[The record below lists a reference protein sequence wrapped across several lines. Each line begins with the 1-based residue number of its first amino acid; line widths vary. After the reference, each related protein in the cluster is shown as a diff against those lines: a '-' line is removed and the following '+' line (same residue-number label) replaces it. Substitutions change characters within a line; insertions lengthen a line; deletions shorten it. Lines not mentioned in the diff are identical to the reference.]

1 MAQNITETEARLQE
15 LEEKVVRAA
24 DVFKQN
30 LTEKRA
36 LQREVE
42 KLRESTGRS
51 AELEDEVKA
60 LRREREDVR
69 LRIEKLLKQID
80 SLTKADSA
88 G

>member
-1 MAQNITETEARLQE
+1 MVQNITETEARLQE
-15 LEEKVVRAA
+15 LEEKLVRAA
-24 DVFKQN
+24 EVFKQN
-30 LTEKRA
+30 VTEKRA

-42 KLRESTGRS
+42 KLRESAGRY

-69 LRIEKLLKQID
+69 IRIEKLLKQID

>member
-1 MAQNITETEARLQE
+1 MIENMTETEAKLQE
-15 LEEKVVRAA
+15 LEEKLLRAMEI
-24 DVFKQN
+24 FKQN
-30 LTEKRA
+30 AAEKRA
-36 LQREVE
+36 LQREVD
-42 KLRESTGRS
+42 KLKHGADRY

-69 LRIEKLLKQID
+69 LRLEKLLKQID

>member
-1 MAQNITETEARLQE
+1 MVENTTETEARLQE
-15 LEEKVVRAA
+15 LEEKLVRTAE
-24 DVFKQN
+24 VFRQN
-30 LTEKRA
+30 LADKRA

-42 KLRESTGRS
+42 RLRESAGRH
-51 AELEDEVKA
+51 AELENEVKA

-69 LRIEKLLKQID
+69 VRIEKLLKQID

>member
-24 DVFKQN
+24 EVFKQN

-51 AELEDEVKA
+51 AELEDEVKV

-69 LRIEKLLKQID
+69 LRIEKLMKQID

>member
-24 DVFKQN
+24 GVFKQN

>member
-24 DVFKQN
+24 EVFKQN

-42 KLRESTGRS
+42 KLRESAGRS
-51 AELEDEVKA
+51 AELEDEMKA

-69 LRIEKLLKQID
+69 IRIEKLLKQID

>member
-24 DVFKQN
+24 EVFKQN